1 MKALKSLGKRMRN
14 SRPAWPKVRLFQR
27 QKKSNPKKLFF
38 LKKVKETYKEN
49 AINRYLEGNKA
60 SLLFSLAF
68 TISCIVLMK
77 EDLCFKLL

>member
-27 QKKSNPKKLFF
+27 QKKSNPKKLFK
-38 LKKVKETYKEN
+38 KKVKETYKEN

-60 SLLFSLAF
+60 SLLLSLAF
-68 TISCIVLMK
+68 TISCTVLMK